1 MLLKTLIIFIISL
14 FLNLGLSAQ
23 SNKLPSLLSKWNK
36 IQDYNNQ
43 SEGNN
48 SILLL
53 DSIATEYYDN
63 QPDSALYY
71 AKIALDRSL
80 KNNYILGQVKAL
92 SLISRVNYR
101 KSEYDLSLNA
111 GLEELRLS
119 KIINYEA
126 GKASSLNCIGLIYLV
141 QDNFPYAMEN
151 FKKASAI
158 NKKLKDYGKLSSNY
172 INIGICLAKLK
183 QPEKAIQPLT
193 KAFELAS
200 NVKDFN
206 MLTIATN
213 WLGETNY
220 LLGNH
225 DKALYYFTS
234 VIENKSYQND
244 WENSFAFSGLANTYL
259 AKGNFQKAIKY
270 GQTGLFYAKKIEAKW
285 DIERSLNVL
294 YRSYAASKD
303 YKQAFTYL
311 ELNEQYSEK
320 LFNEKKESEINA
332 LHLKQQQIE
341 NKDLIKQNKI
351 DQQQISLNR
360 ILIISACIL
369 TVSLLIII
377 FLVFR
382 NYKEKNKVN
391 KQLKI
396 NTKNIAKQNKLIKA
410 QNQELSQLNSTKDQL
425 FSIIGHDLRSPFASI
440 IQTMHLIKE
449 NDLTKDEIAFVMD
462 KFFEKITL
470 TAAMLDN
477 LLLWA
482 NNQKDG
488 IKGNFK
494 DLNLS
499 ATIGETLSLLSLV
512 AIEKRITI
520 NHRDSNEVIINADI
534 DHIKVIFQNLIGNA
548 IKFTGDGGKI
558 NIFYEE
564 DDEFVHIH
572 VKDNGVGI
580 PENKLSNLFKV
591 AGEDISTHGTNN
603 EKGVGIGLML
613 VKKFMDVNNADLKI
627 FSEQGK
633 GTEFV
638 LSFRKVTADLGANRF
653 TEPLRMDT

>member
-1 MLLKTLIIFIISL
+1 MLFKTLAIFSVFL
-14 FLNLGLSAQ
+14 FLSLGLIAQ
-23 SNKLPSLLSKWNK
+23 SKKLNALLNKWNK
-36 IQDYNNQ
+36 IQDLEHPPQ
-43 SEGNN
+43 GNG

-53 DSIATEYYDN
+53 DSISTEYYDN
-63 QPDSALYY
+63 LPDSALYF
-71 AKIALDRSL
+71 AKIALSRSIRNKYL
-80 KNNYILGQVKAL
+80 LGQVKAL
-92 SLISRVNYR
+92 SFISKVNYQ

-119 KIINYEA
+119 KIINYEE

-141 QDNFPYAMEN
+141 QNNFQYAMEN
-151 FKKASAI
+151 FKKASKI
-158 NKKLKDYGKLSSNY
+158 NKKLKDHKRLAANY
-172 INIGICLAKLK
+172 INIGICLAKL
-183 QPEKAIQPLT
+183 QHPEKAIQPLT
-193 KAFELAS
+193 EACKLAS
-200 NVKDFN
+200 EVKDLN
-206 MLTIATN
+206 MLTIANN

-225 DKALYYFTS
+225 DKAMVYFAS

-244 WENSFAFSGLANTYL
+244 WQNSFAFSGLANTYL
-259 AKGNFQKAIKY
+259 AKGDAKNAIKY
-270 GQTGLFYAKKIEAKW
+270 GQRGLFYAKKIEAKW

-303 YKQAFTYL
+303 YEQAFTYL
-311 ELNEQYSEK
+311 ELDKKYSEN
-320 LFNEKKESEINA
+320 LFNDKNESEINA
-332 LHLKQQQIE
+332 LHLKQQQVE
-341 NKDLIKQNKI
+341 NKDLIKQNRI

-377 FLVFR
+377 LLVYR
-382 NYKEKNKVN
+382 NYQQKNKVN

-410 QNQELSQLNSTKDQL
+410 QNEELSQLNSTKDQL
-425 FSIIGHDLRSPFASI
+425 FSVIGHDLRSPFASI
-440 IQTMHLIKE
+440 IQTMHLIKD

-470 TAAMLDN
+470 TATMLDN

-494 DLNLS
+494 VLNLS
-499 ATIGETLSLLSLV
+499 ATVSETLSLLNLV
-512 AIEKRITI
+512 ALEKRITVS
-520 NHRDSNEVIINADI
+520 HGDSTDVTINADT
-534 DHIKVIFQNLIGNA
+534 DHIKVIFQNIIGNA
-548 IKFTGDGGKI
+548 IKFTGEGGKI
-558 NIFYEE
+558 DISYEN
-564 DDEFVHIH
+564 DDEFVHVHI
-572 VKDNGVGI
+572 KDNGVGI
-580 PENKLSNLFKV
+580 PADKLSNLFKV
-591 AGEDISTHGTNN
+591 AGEDISTYGTKN

-613 VKKFMDVNNADLKI
+613 VKKFIEENNADLKI
-627 FSEQGK
+627 FSEPGK

-638 LSFRKVTADLGANRF
+638 LSFKKVTTDVNAHHLQ
-653 TEPLRMDT
+653 TTS